1 MIDHAPVTP
10 KLVGARVPRLEDPR
24 LLTGQGSYVDDHRPA
39 RMLHAAF
46 LRTPYAHARIV
57 RIDAEAARALPGVA
71 AVLTGEDMARDCKP
85 VRAGSRMPAY
95 KVTSFPALA
104 QGKVRYTGEAV
115 AMVAAESRYLAEDA
129 VDRIVVEYEPLP
141 AVAAMEQ
148 ALAPGAPVLHE
159 EAGDNLLLAREF
171 ARGDVDAALA
181 GAHLVVRERFRFRR
195 HTAVCMENRGALA
208 EYASATGTL
217 TLRSSTQC
225 PGLVRDILADLLGMP
240 EHMIRV
246 VAADVGGGFGA
257 KASLYPEEIAVCVM
271 ARQLGRP
278 VKWIGDRRE
287 DLLATSQAW
296 DEIVEAELGV
306 AADGTIVGLRAEV
319 MADVGAYS
327 IYPWTAA
334 IEPVQTI
341 SFLPG
346 PYRVE
351 HYRGRTRGIATCKA
365 PMGPYRGVGRPPA
378 VFAMEGLLD
387 RVARRLGMDP
397 TELRLKNFIRAGD
410 FPYKSASGIVW
421 DQSSFTETMLR
432 AREVLGW
439 ESARAEAARA
449 RASGR
454 WVGVGVASYVE
465 LTGIG
470 SAIPVSPGMLVPT
483 GTEAATIRVDP
494 SGTVTAVF
502 GIASHGQ
509 GLETTLAQVVADE
522 LSVPLAAVR
531 VVHGDTALSPY
542 GTGTYA
548 SRSTVLA
555 GGAGMLASRDVRDKM
570 LLIAGHLLE
579 AHPADLVVQ
588 DGRVAVRGLP
598 DRYVTVR
605 DVAKAAYGG
614 VRRLPRGMEPGLE
627 ATRFYDPY
635 YGTASNATHMA
646 VVEVDRETFHV
657 RILRYLVVEDCG
669 RIINPLVVDGQ
680 VHGGV
685 AQGVGAAL
693 LEEIVYDGEGQLLT
707 GTLMDYLVPTA
718 SEVPAMEVHHVE
730 TPSPTTLG
738 GFRGM
743 GEGGTIGA
751 PAVIANAVSDALSE
765 LGIEVNEL
773 PLSPERLFRRIREG
787 LLDHRPDHQRQ
798 RRLHHDMKPRASASA
813 PGRLASDG
821 QPPLQ

>member
-1 MIDHAPVTP
+1 MSAPAAP
-10 KLVGARVPRLEDPR
+10 KLVGARVPRREDPR

-46 LRTPYAHARIV
+46 LRTPHAHARIV
-57 RIDAEAARALPGVA
+57 RIDVEAARALPGVA
-71 AVLTGEDMARDCKP
+71 AVLTGEDLARDCKP

-104 QGKVRYTGEAV
+104 QDTVRYTGEAV
-115 AMVAAESRYLAEDA
+115 AVIAAESRYLAEDA
-129 VDRIVVEYEPLP
+129 AELIVVDYEPLP
-141 AVAAMEQ
+141 AVADLEQ

-171 ARGDVDAALA
+171 ARGDVDRALA
-181 GAHLVVRERFRFRR
+181 GAHLVVRERFRFHR
-195 HTAVCMENRGALA
+195 HTAVCLENRGALA
-208 EYASATGTL
+208 EYAGGTGAL
-217 TLRSSTQC
+217 TLRSSAQC
-225 PGLVRDILADLLGMP
+225 PGLVRDILADLLDVP
-240 EHMIRV
+240 EHLIRV

-257 KASLYPEEIAVCVM
+257 KASLYPEEIAVCVL
-271 ARQLGRP
+271 ARRLGRP
-278 VKWIGDRRE
+278 VKWTGDRRE

-351 HYRGRTRGIATCKA
+351 HYRGRTRGITTCKA

-378 VFAMEGLLD
+378 VFVMEGLLD
-387 RVARRLGMDP
+387 RAARRLGLDP
-397 TELRLKNFIRAGD
+397 TEIRLRNFIRDGD
-410 FPYKSASGIVW
+410 FPYKSPSGIVW
-421 DQSSFTETMLR
+421 DKASFTETMLR
-432 AREVLGW
+432 SREALGW
-439 ESARAEAARA
+439 EAARAEAARA

-470 SAIPVSPGMLVPT
+470 SAITVSPGMPVPT

-494 SGTVTAVF
+494 SGTVTAIF
-502 GIASHGQ
+502 GVASHGQ

-522 LSVPLAAVR
+522 LGVPLETVR

-555 GGAGMLASRDVRDKM
+555 GGAGILASRDVREKI
-570 LLIAGHLLE
+570 LKVAGHLLE
-579 AHPADLVVQ
+579 ADPVDLVVQ
-588 DGRVAVRGLP
+588 DGRVAVRGLG
-598 DRYVTVR
+598 DRHVSVR
-605 DVAKAAYGG
+605 DIARAAYGG
-614 VRRLPRGMEPGLE
+614 VRRLPRGLEPGLE

-646 VVEVDRETFHV
+646 VVEVDRETFGV
-657 RILRYLVVEDCG
+657 RILRYLVTEDCG

-693 LEEIVYDGEGQLLT
+693 LEEV
-707 GTLMDYLVPTA
+707 
-718 SEVPAMEVHHVE
+718 
-730 TPSPTTLG
+730 
-738 GFRGM
+738 
-743 GEGGTIGA
+743 
-751 PAVIANAVSDALSE
+751 
-765 LGIEVNEL
+765 
-773 PLSPERLFRRIREG
+773 
-787 LLDHRPDHQRQ
+787 
-798 RRLHHDMKPRASASA
+798 
-813 PGRLASDG
+813 
-821 QPPLQ
+821 

>member
-1 MIDHAPVTP
+1 MTAPAAP

-24 LLTGQGSYVDDHRPA
+24 LLTGQGSYVDDHRPTG
-39 RMLHAAF
+39 MLYAAF
-46 LRTPYAHARIV
+46 LRTPYAHARLV
-57 RIDAEAARALPGVA
+57 RIDTTAAGALPGVA
-71 AVLTGEDMARDCKP
+71 AVLTGEDIARSSKP

-95 KVTSFPALA
+95 KVTSFPPLAL
-104 QGKVRYTGEAV
+104 GKVRYAGEAV
-115 AMVAAESRYLAEDA
+115 VMVAAESRYVAEDA
-129 VDRIVVEYEPLP
+129 LEQVVVEYEPLP
-141 AVAAMEQ
+141 AVGTMDA
-148 ALAPGAPVLHE
+148 ALAPGAPVLHA

-181 GAHLVVRERFRFRR
+181 RAHLVVRERFRFHR
-195 HTAVCMENRGALA
+195 HAAVCMENRGALA
-208 EYASATGTL
+208 EYATGTGLL
-217 TLRSSTQC
+217 TLRSSAQC
-225 PGLVRDILADLLGMP
+225 PGLVRDVLADLLELP
-240 EHMIRV
+240 EHLVRV
-246 VAADVGGGFGA
+246 VATDVGGGFGA

-271 ARQLGRP
+271 ARRLGRP

-287 DLLATSQAW
+287 DLLATTQAW
-296 DEIVEAELGV
+296 DEVVEAELGLT
-306 AADGTIVGLRAEV
+306 ADGTIVGLRAEV

-327 IYPWTAA
+327 IYPWTAG

-346 PYRVE
+346 PYRVD
-351 HYRGRTRGIATCKA
+351 HYRGRARGIATCKA

-378 VFAMEGLLD
+378 VFVMEGLLD
-387 RVARRLGMDP
+387 RAARRLGLDP
-397 TELRLKNFIRAGD
+397 TEIRARNFIRAED
-410 FPYKSASGIVW
+410 FPYKSPSGIVW
-421 DQSSFTETMLR
+421 DKASFSETLQR
-432 AREVLGW
+432 SREALGW
-439 ESARAEAARA
+439 DAARAEAAQA
-449 RASGR
+449 RAAGR

-470 SAIPVSPGMLVPT
+470 SAISVSPGMPVPT
-483 GTEAATIRVDP
+483 GTEAATVRMDP

-522 LSVPLAAVR
+522 LGVPLAAVR
-531 VVHGDTALSPY
+531 VLHGDTALSPY

-548 SRSTVLA
+548 SRSAVLA
-555 GGAGMLASRDVRDKM
+555 GGAGILASRDVREK
-570 LLIAGHLLE
+570 LLRIAGHLLE
-579 AHPADLVVQ
+579 ADPADLVLQ
-588 DGRVAVRGLP
+588 DGHVTVRGVA
-598 DRYVTVR
+598 DRRVSVR

-614 VRRLPRGMEPGLE
+614 VRRLPRGLEPGLE

-646 VVEVDRETFHV
+646 VVEVDRGTFGV
-657 RILRYLVVEDCG
+657 RILRYLVTEDCG

-693 LEEIVYDGEGQLLT
+693 LEEMVYDGEGQLLT
-707 GTLMDYLVPTA
+707 STLMDYLLPTA

-730 TPSPTTLG
+730 TPSPTALG

-751 PAVIANAVSDALSE
+751 PAVLANAIADALRD
-765 LGIEVNEL
+765 LGVEINEL
-773 PLSPERLFRRIREG
+773 PITPERLFRLVAAESA
-787 LLDHRPDHQRQ
+787 RPR
-798 RRLHHDMKPRASASA
+798 
-813 PGRLASDG
+813 
-821 QPPLQ
+821 

>member
-1 MIDHAPVTP
+1 
-10 KLVGARVPRLEDPR
+10 
-24 LLTGQGSYVDDHRPA
+24 
-39 RMLHAAF
+39 MLHAAF
-46 LRTPYAHARIV
+46 LRTPHAHARIV
-57 RIDAEAARALPGVA
+57 RIDVRAALALPGVA
-71 AVLTGEDMARDCKP
+71 AVLTGEDIARDSKP

-104 QGKVRYTGEAV
+104 QGKVRYSGEAV
-115 AMVAAESRYLAEDA
+115 VMVAAESRYVAEDA
-129 VDRIVVEYEPLP
+129 AERVVVEYEPLP
-141 AVAAMEQ
+141 AVADMEA

-181 GAHLVVRERFRFRR
+181 GAHLVVRERFRFHR

-208 EYASATGTL
+208 EYASGTGAL
-217 TLRSSTQC
+217 TLRSSAQC
-225 PGLVRDILADLLGMP
+225 PGLVRDILADLLDMP
-240 EHMIRV
+240 EHLIRV
-246 VAADVGGGFGA
+246 VATDVGGGFGA

-271 ARQLGRP
+271 ARRLGRP

-287 DLLATSQAW
+287 DLLATSHAW
-296 DEIVEAELGV
+296 DEIIEAELGV
-306 AADGTIVGLRAEV
+306 AADGAIVGLRAEV
-319 MADVGAYS
+319 KVDVGAYS

-346 PYRVE
+346 PYR
-351 HYRGRTRGIATCKA
+351 
-365 PMGPYRGVGRPPA
+365 GVGRPPA
-378 VFAMEGLLD
+378 VFAVEGLLD
-387 RVARRLGMDP
+387 RAARRLGMDP
-397 TELRLKNFIRAGD
+397 TEIRLRNFIRAEE
-410 FPYKSASGIVW
+410 FPYKSPSGIVW
-421 DQSSFTETMLR
+421 DTSSFTETMLR
-432 AREVLGW
+432 SREALGW
-439 ESARAEAARA
+439 EAARAEAARA
-449 RASGR
+449 RAAGR

-470 SAIPVSPGMLVPT
+470 SAITVSPGMPVPT
-483 GTEAATIRVDP
+483 GTEAATIRMDP

-522 LSVPLAAVR
+522 LGVPLETVR

-548 SRSTVLA
+548 SRSAVLA
-555 GGAGMLASRDVRDKM
+555 GGAGILASRDVREKM
-570 LLIAGHLLE
+570 LKIAAHLLE
-579 AHPADLVVQ
+579 ADPADLVAQ
-588 DGRVAVRGLP
+588 DGRVAVRGLG
-598 DRYVTVR
+598 DRYVSVR
-605 DVAKAAYGG
+605 DVARTAYSG

-635 YGTASNATHMA
+635 YGTASSATHMA
-646 VVEVDRETFHV
+646 VVEVDRETFGV
-657 RILRYLVVEDCG
+657 RILRYLVTEDCG
-669 RIINPLVVDGQ
+669 RIINPLIVDGQ

-693 LEEIVYDGEGQLLT
+693 LEEMVYDGEGQLLT

-718 SEVPAMEVHHVE
+718 SEVPVMEVHHVE
-730 TPSPTTLG
+730 TPSPTALG

-751 PAVIANAVSDALSE
+751 PAVLANAVADALSD
-765 LGIEVNEL
+765 LGIEINEL
-773 PLSPERLFRRIREG
+773 PITPERLFRLLYRRRE
-787 LLDHRPDHQRQ
+787 
-798 RRLHHDMKPRASASA
+798 
-813 PGRLASDG
+813 DG
-821 QPPLQ
+821 

>member
-1 MIDHAPVTP
+1 
-10 KLVGARVPRLEDPR
+10 
-24 LLTGQGSYVDDHRPA
+24 
-39 RMLHAAF
+39 
-46 LRTPYAHARIV
+46 
-57 RIDAEAARALPGVA
+57 
-71 AVLTGEDMARDCKP
+71 
-85 VRAGSRMPAY
+85 
-95 KVTSFPALA
+95 
-104 QGKVRYTGEAV
+104 
-115 AMVAAESRYLAEDA
+115 
-129 VDRIVVEYEPLP
+129 
-141 AVAAMEQ
+141 
-148 ALAPGAPVLHE
+148 
-159 EAGDNLLLAREF
+159 
-171 ARGDVDAALA
+171 
-181 GAHLVVRERFRFRR
+181 
-195 HTAVCMENRGALA
+195 
-208 EYASATGTL
+208 
-217 TLRSSTQC
+217 
-225 PGLVRDILADLLGMP
+225 
-240 EHMIRV
+240 
-246 VAADVGGGFGA
+246 
-257 KASLYPEEIAVCVM
+257 
-271 ARQLGRP
+271 

-287 DLLATSQAW
+287 DLLATSHAW

-346 PYRVE
+346 PYRIE

-378 VFAMEGLLD
+378 VFVMEGLLD
-387 RVARRLGMDP
+387 RAARRLGMDP
-397 TELRLKNFIRAGD
+397 TALRLRNFIRAED
-410 FPYKSASGIVW
+410 FPYKSPSGIVW
-421 DQSSFTETMLR
+421 DRSSFTETMLR
-432 AREVLGW
+432 AREALGW
-439 ESARAEAARA
+439 EAARAEAARS
-449 RASGR
+449 RAAGR

-470 SAIPVSPGMLVPT
+470 SAIAVSPGMPVPT

-494 SGTVTAVF
+494 AGTVTAVF

-522 LSVPLAAVR
+522 LGVPIETVR
-531 VVHGDTALSPY
+531 VLHGDTALSPY

-555 GGAGMLASRDVRDKM
+555 GGAGILAGRDVREKT
-570 LLIAGHLLE
+570 LRIAAHLLE
-579 AHPADLVVQ
+579 THPADLVVQ

-614 VRRLPRGMEPGLE
+614 VRHLPRGMEPGLE

-657 RILRYLVVEDCG
+657 RILRYLVAEDCG

-693 LEEIVYDGEGQLLT
+693 LEEMVYDGEGQLLT

-718 SEVPAMEVHHVE
+718 SEIPAMEVHHVE

-751 PAVIANAVSDALSE
+751 PAVIANAVSDALAE

-773 PLSPERLFRRIREG
+773 PLSPERLFRRIVGE
-787 LLDHRPDHQRQ
+787 
-798 RRLHHDMKPRASASA
+798 S
-813 PGRLASDG
+813 
-821 QPPLQ
+821 

>member
-1 MIDHAPVTP
+1 MTAPAAP

-24 LLTGQGSYVDDHRPA
+24 LLTGQGSYVDDHRPTG
-39 RMLHAAF
+39 MLYAAF
-46 LRTPYAHARIV
+46 LRTPYAHARLV
-57 RIDAEAARALPGVA
+57 RIDTTAAGALPGVA
-71 AVLTGEDMARDCKP
+71 AVLTGEDIARSSKP

-95 KVTSFPALA
+95 KVTSFPPLA

-115 AMVAAESRYLAEDA
+115 VMVAAESRYVAEDA
-129 VDRIVVEYEPLP
+129 LEQVVVEYEPLP
-141 AVAAMEQ
+141 AVGTMDA
-148 ALAPGAPVLHE
+148 ALAPGAPVLHA

-181 GAHLVVRERFRFRR
+181 RAHLVVRERFRFHR
-195 HTAVCMENRGALA
+195 HAAVCMENRGALA
-208 EYASATGTL
+208 EYATGTGLL
-217 TLRSSTQC
+217 TLRSSAQC
-225 PGLVRDILADLLGMP
+225 PGLVRDVLADLLELP
-240 EHMIRV
+240 EHLVRV
-246 VAADVGGGFGA
+246 VATDVGGGFGA

-271 ARQLGRP
+271 ARRLGRP

-287 DLLATSQAW
+287 DLLATTQAW
-296 DEIVEAELGV
+296 DEVVEAELGLT
-306 AADGTIVGLRAEV
+306 ADGTIVGLRAEV

-327 IYPWTAA
+327 IYPWTAG

-346 PYRVE
+346 PYRVD

-378 VFAMEGLLD
+378 VFVMEGLLD
-387 RVARRLGMDP
+387 RAARRLGLDP
-397 TELRLKNFIRAGD
+397 TEIRARNFIRAED
-410 FPYKSASGIVW
+410 FPYKSPSGIVW
-421 DQSSFTETMLR
+421 DKASFSETLQR
-432 AREVLGW
+432 SREALGW
-439 ESARAEAARA
+439 DAARAEAAQA
-449 RASGR
+449 RAAGR

-470 SAIPVSPGMLVPT
+470 SAISVSPGMPVPT
-483 GTEAATIRVDP
+483 GTEAATVRMDP

-522 LSVPLAAVR
+522 LGVPLAAVR
-531 VVHGDTALSPY
+531 VLHGDTALSPY

-548 SRSTVLA
+548 SRSAVLA
-555 GGAGMLASRDVRDKM
+555 GGAGILASRDVREK
-570 LLIAGHLLE
+570 LLRIAGHLLE
-579 AHPADLVVQ
+579 ADPADLVLQ
-588 DGRVAVRGLP
+588 DGHVTVRGVA
-598 DRYVTVR
+598 DRRVSVR

-614 VRRLPRGMEPGLE
+614 VRRLPRGLEPGLE

-646 VVEVDRETFHV
+646 VVEVDRGTFGV
-657 RILRYLVVEDCG
+657 RILRYLVTEDCG

-693 LEEIVYDGEGQLLT
+693 LEEMVYDGEGQLLT
-707 GTLMDYLVPTA
+707 STLMDYLLPTA

-730 TPSPTTLG
+730 TPSPTALG

-751 PAVIANAVSDALSE
+751 PAVLANAIADALRD
-765 LGIEVNEL
+765 LGVEINEL
-773 PLSPERLFRRIREG
+773 PITPERLFRLVAAESA
-787 LLDHRPDHQRQ
+787 RPR
-798 RRLHHDMKPRASASA
+798 
-813 PGRLASDG
+813 
-821 QPPLQ
+821 